1 MGILTKE
8 DINKAFLAGKLIS
21 NPRKNDKGEFDI
33 ESASYDLAAG
43 IAVVKH
49 DGVKVFSKRAK
60 KYKYVPGS
68 LQQDTVTL
76 KPGQMM
82 FVITSEEVHTTDEVS
97 ATVYSRN
104 SLAYKGVLALNAGHI
119 DPGYHGPIS
128 IKLINLR
135 NSDFTLRLG
144 EPIFTIVFSQLQSKI
159 KNLEERRITSD
170 DMLTRVLTATDLSLD
185 NALYD
190 LALLNNFV
198 KKDDFGK
205 EYLKWLKSSVWGIIS
220 SVLALIG
227 TVVMLNNL
235 YKIAHVPDLI
245 KQIFNIK

>member
-8 DINKAFLAGKLIS
+8 DINIAFLAGELIS
-21 NPRKNDKGEFDI
+21 NPRKNGQGEFDI

-60 KYKYVPGS
+60 KYKYIPDR

-82 FVITSEEVHTTDEVS
+82 FVITSEEVHTTDKVS

-104 SLAYKGVLALNAGHI
+104 SLAYRGVLALNAGHI

-159 KNLEERRITSD
+159 NNLVERRITSEE
-170 DMLTRVLTATDLSLD
+170 MLTRVLAATDLSLD

-198 KKDDFGK
+198 KKGDFGK
-205 EYLKWLKSSVWGIIS
+205 EYFKWLRSSFWGIIS
-220 SVLALIG
+220 SILALFG
-227 TVVMLNNL
+227 TVVLINNL
-235 YKIAHVPDLI
+235 FKVNYVTELL

>member
-1 MGILTKE
+1 MAVLSKQEIEKGI
-8 DINKAFLAGKLIS
+8 LAGKLVI
-21 NPRKNDKGEFDI
+21 NARKDAAGNFDI
-33 ESASYDLAAG
+33 EAASYDLAAG
-43 IAVVKH
+43 IAVIKH
-49 DGVKVFSKRAK
+49 DGVKIFAKRAK
-60 KYKYVPGS
+60 KYKYVPNKI
-68 LQQDTVTL
+68 QQDTVTL

-82 FVITSEEVHTTDEVS
+82 FVITNEEVKTTDEVS

-104 SLAYKGVLALNAGHI
+104 SLAYKGVLALNAGHV
-119 DPGYHGPIS
+119 DPNYHGPIS

-144 EPIFTIVFSQLQSKI
+144 EPIFTIVFSQLQSKMTG
-159 KNLEERRITSD
+159 LSERRITQD
-170 DMLTRVLTATDLSLD
+170 EMLSRVLGATDLSLD

-205 EYLKWLKSSVWGIIS
+205 IYFKWLRSSFLGIITS
-220 SVLALIG
+220 LLALLG

-235 YKIAHVPDLI
+235 WKIAQVHDLF
-245 KQIFNIK
+245 KHLFNIK